1 MGRHGILRGGWWAG
15 AGLVFLLV
23 GTPVGAD
30 AYEVWVTNQGLNKVQ
45 VIDGDSLKIIGEI
58 SAGTKPH
65 NVTFSR
71 DFKRAY
77 VANVGSNNV
86 TVIDATTRQAVKTV
100 PAGKTAHH
108 VAVSPDDRLLL
119 VSNPGEHTVML
130 FDATSLDLLKTI
142 PVGKGPAM
150 AVFTSDGKR
159 AYVSNGGDATVSI
172 VDVAKREVVKTI
184 PGVGQGAMGMV
195 LTLDGKASVV
205 TGGGKTSV
213 IDTATDAVV
222 AEVLTGKDPHG
233 AALTEDGRLVLIAD
247 RQSDAVSL
255 VDSKTWKVVATVAN
269 VERPDIIDVFGGR
282 GFITTRG
289 QAVTGDPH
297 ALSGKNPA
305 LVVIDLQRRQVH
317 ATVPLGG
324 DPHGVAVRR

>member
-1 MGRHGILRGGWWAG
+1 MGRNAILRGGWWTG
-15 AGLVFLLV
+15 AGLVFLFV
-23 GTPVGAD
+23 GAPVGAD

-45 VIDGDSLKIIGEI
+45 VIDGDSLKVVGEI

-77 VANVGSNNV
+77 VANVGSN

-142 PVGKGPAM
+142 SVGKAPAM

-172 VDVAKREVVKTI
+172 VDVAKREVGKTI
-184 PGVGQGAMGMV
+184 PAVGQGAMGMV

-233 AALTEDGRLVLIAD
+233 AALTEDGRLILIAD

-255 VDSKTWKVVATVAN
+255 VDSETWKVVATVAN

-305 LVVIDLQRRQVH
+305 LIVIDLQRRQVH
-317 ATVPLGG
+317 ATVPL
-324 DPHGVAVRR
+324 